1 MLRDIANT
9 RRKKTHTDLKQIV
22 YGLQDNDGVVM
33 VGIKKEYIGFR
44 KGNQNGIS
52 SMYNIR

>member
-1 MLRDIANT
+1 VLRDIVNT

-22 YGLQDNDGVVM
+22 YDLQDNDGVVM

-44 KGNQNGIS
+44 KLKS
-52 SMYNIR
+52 KWNIINV